1 MPDTLRLAV
10 YPDADSAVRAAADLF
25 TALAPGT
32 VALAGGSTPRAL
44 YELLASEDYR
54 DRSDWHDLEVF
65 FGDERAVPPDHPDSN
80 FGMATRALLSHVPL
94 AEGAVHRMEGEADPL
109 EAAAERY
116 AMELPDHLDLVL
128 LGMGPDGHTASLFP
142 GQDALDERNRRVIA
156 TTGADGSPRITL
168 TYPAIEAARHVVFL
182 VTGDAKREALDAVRR
197 GEDLP
202 AGRVRPTEGDVIW
215 IVDRAAAGDDA

>member
-1 MPDTLRLAV
+1 VPDTLRLAV
-10 YPDADSAVRAAADLF
+10 YPDADAAVRAAADLF

-44 YELLASEDYR
+44 YELLASADYR

-80 FGMATRALLSHVPL
+80 FGMANRALLSHVPL

-116 AMELPDHLDLVL
+116 AMGLPDHLDLVL

-142 GQDALDERNRRVIA
+142 GQDSLDERNRRVMA

-182 VTGDAKREALDAVRR
+182 VTGEAKREALDAIRR

-202 AGRVRPTEGDVIW
+202 AGRVRPTDGDAIW
-215 IVDRAAAGDDA
+215 IVDRAAAGDDS

>member
-1 MPDTLRLAV
+1 VPDTLRLAV

-25 TALAPGT
+25 TALAPGS
-32 VALAGGSTPRAL
+32 VALAGGSTPKAL

-54 DRSDWHDLEVF
+54 DRTDWEEVEVY

-80 FGMATRALLSHVPL
+80 FGMANRALLSHVPL

-109 EAAAERY
+109 ESAAERY
-116 AMELPDHLDLVL
+116 AMGLPDHLDLVL

-142 GQDALDERNRRVIA
+142 GQEALEERNRRVVA

-168 TYPAIEAARHVVFL
+168 TYAAIDAARHVVFL
-182 VTGDAKREALDAVRR
+182 VTGEAKREALDAIRR
-197 GEDLP
+197 GDDRP
-202 AGRVRPTEGDVIW
+202 AGRVRPTDGDVIW
-215 IVDRAAAGDDA
+215 IVDRAVAGDE

>member
-1 MPDTLRLAV
+1 VPDTLRLAV

-25 TALAPGT
+25 TALAPAS

-80 FGMATRALLSHVPL
+80 FGMANRALLSHVPL
-94 AEGAVHRMEGEADPL
+94 SEGAVHRMEGEADPL

-116 AMELPDHLDLVL
+116 AMGLPDHLDLVL

-142 GQDALDERNRRVIA
+142 GQDALDERNRRVMA

-182 VTGDAKREALDAVRR
+182 VTGDAKREALDAIRR

-202 AGRVRPTEGDVIW
+202 AGRVRPSEGDVIW
-215 IVDRAAAGDDA
+215 IVDRAAAGDES

>member
-1 MPDTLRLAV
+1 VPDTLRLAV

-44 YELLASEDYR
+44 YELLASDDYR
-54 DRSDWHDLEVF
+54 DRSDWHDLEVY

-80 FGMATRALLSHVPL
+80 FGMADRALLSHVPL
-94 AEGAVHRMEGEADPL
+94 AEDAVHRMEGEADPL

-116 AMELPDHLDLVL
+116 AMALPDHLDLVL

-142 GQDALDERNRRVIA
+142 GQEALDERNRRVMA

-168 TYPAIEAARHVVFL
+168 TYPAIDAARHVVFL
-182 VTGDAKREALDAVRR
+182 VTGESKREALGAIRR

-202 AGRVRPTEGDVIW
+202 AGRVRPTDGDVIW